1 MALNPTDL
9 VILGIVLVSGLWALM
24 RGLVREVLG
33 VVGWIGAAFATLYL
47 YAYVV
52 PYARQLI
59 AIDLAAQAATGIA
72 IFLLTLILLSI
83 ISSAISSRIRE
94 SGFNPLDRTLG
105 FVYGLARGFVL
116 ICVAYLVLTWTV
128 NPTPQP
134 EWLASARLLPLIQ
147 RGADVLNALVPKS
160 ARDAAD
166 QTAQKSKEVL
176 EQERTLQELT
186 SPTPKRDATPD
197 PRGYDTEQR
206 RDLDRLI
213 QGEQNQSQPTQS
225 LPNQSPGPAPQN

>member
-24 RGLVREVLG
+24 RGFVREVLG
-33 VVGWIGAAFATLYL
+33 VVGWVGAAFATLYL

-59 AIDLAAQAATGIA
+59 TIDLAAQAATGIA
-72 IFLLTLILLSI
+72 IFLLTLILLSVV
-83 ISSAISSRIRE
+83 SGAISSRIRD

-116 ICVAYLVLTWTV
+116 VCVAYLVLTWTL

-134 EWLASARLLPLIQ
+134 DWLASARLLPVIQ
-147 RGADVLNALVPKS
+147 RGAAVLNALVPKS

-166 QTAQKSKEVL
+166 QTAQKTQEVL
-176 EQERTLQELT
+176 DQERALRELT
-186 SPTPKRDATPD
+186 SPTPKREPVPD
-197 PRGYDTEQR
+197 QSGYDTEQR

-213 QGEQNQSQPTQS
+213 QGEQNQGQQNQSQPA
-225 LPNQSPGPAPQN
+225 PPPQN